1 MRQNKKITALKVT
14 GELLKWGTVVFTMLL
29 TGQIFCFFYW
39 QFYKVSLIWW
49 KVALV
54 QLICYPV
61 FLISTGVWL
70 SIADKIERRDRP
82 SD

>member
-1 MRQNKKITALKVT
+1 MRQNKKVTALKVT
-14 GELLKWGTVVFTMLL
+14 GGLLKLGTIVFTMLL

-39 QFYKVSLIWW
+39 LFSGVSLIWW
-49 KVALV
+49 NVALV

-70 SIADKIERRDRP
+70 SIIDKVERR
-82 SD
+82 SQ